1 MPKIVA
7 YQNKIS
13 TCTFLDHGVVTFN
26 ELLIVGNY
34 IRFGALVPP
43 WLHPVFRL
51 YQVAKNLCMDTRY
64 PRLTRA
70 LKRRRQRLCFRLP
83 QFTEI
88 KNKKKHIK
96 EILGIQIG

>member
-51 YQVAKNLCMDTRY
+51 YQVAKNLCSII
-64 PRLTRA
+64 RL
-70 LKRRRQRLCFRLP
+70 LNGS
-83 QFTEI
+83 
-88 KNKKKHIK
+88 NKHCSYSSLSIST
-96 EILGIQIG
+96 IFLDSTCPPVTPSGNSLSGHD